1 MSKTMQSKA
10 TPTPESTMETKKET
24 AMRHRPLL
32 ALALMLAASLALPRA
47 AHAGRGSSYGQIMG
61 AIGTGNADV
70 IISEL
75 ERAERLP
82 CGACVEPVMA
92 LLDSD
97 DYRVR
102 EVAAWW
108 FARRPAQKAE
118 LVDVATA
125 RLYADDPVLARNGAD
140 ILGTF
145 RMRAAIPALAY
156 AAARTDLAPEARVAA
171 IRAIGT
177 IAHPDGFPALVKA
190 MTDTDASVRTEA
202 IRSYRAM
209 RGTPDGAPLTALLAD
224 ASVDVRREA
233 AAAVG
238 HFKNPGA
245 RAGLE
250 TILAGDSDELTRRNA
265 AWSLGE
271 LGLGA
276 SRAALE
282 QAASADASSL
292 VRSVAR
298 ASVRKLH

>member
-1 MSKTMQSKA
+1 MD
-10 TPTPESTMETKKET
+10 TKKET
-24 AMRHRPLL
+24 TMRHRSLL
-32 ALALMLAASLALPRA
+32 VLALMLVATVAAPRA
-47 AHAGRGSSYGQIMG
+47 AHAGRGSSYGQIMS
-61 AIGTGNADV
+61 AIHSGNADV

-92 LLDSD
+92 LLDSE

-108 FARRPAQKAE
+108 FARRPAQKTE

-125 RLYADDPVLARNGAD
+125 RLYADDPLLARNGAD

-145 RMRAAIPALAY
+145 RMRSAIPALAF

-177 IAHPDGFPALVKA
+177 ISHPDGFPALVKA
-190 MTDTDASVRTEA
+190 MTDGDATVRAEA

-209 RGTPDGAPLTALLAD
+209 RGSPDGAPLTALLAD
-224 ASVDVRREA
+224 ANVDVRREA

-238 HFKNPGA
+238 HFKNAGA
-245 RAGLE
+245 RAALE
-250 TILAGDSDELTRRNA
+250 SIVAGDSDALTRRNA

-271 LGLGA
+271 LGLAA
-276 SRAALE
+276 SRATLE
-282 QAASADASSL
+282 KAAAEDASSL
-292 VRSVAR
+292 VRSVAK
-298 ASVRKLH
+298 ASMRKLR

>member
-1 MSKTMQSKA
+1 MD
-10 TPTPESTMETKKET
+10 TKKET
-24 AMRHRPLL
+24 TMRHRSLL
-32 ALALMLAASLALPRA
+32 VLALMLVAAVAAPRA
-47 AHAGRGSSYGQIMG
+47 AHAGRGSSYGQIMS
-61 AIGTGNADV
+61 AIRSGNADA

-82 CGACVEPVMA
+82 CGACIEPVMG
-92 LLDSD
+92 LLDSE

-108 FARRPAQKAE
+108 FARRPAQKTE

-145 RMRAAIPALAY
+145 RMRAALPALAF

-190 MTDTDASVRTEA
+190 MTDGDATVRAEA
-202 IRSYRAM
+202 VRSYRVM

-224 ASVDVRREA
+224 ANVDVRREA

-238 HFKNPGA
+238 HFKNAGA
-245 RAGLE
+245 RTALE
-250 TILAGDSDELTRRNA
+250 TIVAGDSDELTRRNA

-271 LGLGA
+271 LGLAA
-276 SRAALE
+276 SRATLE
-282 QAASADASSL
+282 QAAAQDASSL
-292 VRSVAR
+292 VRSVAK
-298 ASVRKLH
+298 ASMRKLR

>member
-1 MSKTMQSKA
+1 MD
-10 TPTPESTMETKKET
+10 TKKET
-24 AMRHRPLL
+24 TMRHRSLL
-32 ALALMLAASLALPRA
+32 VLALMLVAAVAAPRA
-47 AHAGRGSSYGQIMG
+47 AHAGRGSSYGQIMS
-61 AIGTGNADV
+61 AIRSGNADA

-82 CGACVEPVMA
+82 CGACIEPVMG
-92 LLDSD
+92 LLDSE

-108 FARRPAQKAE
+108 FARRPAQKTE

-145 RMRAAIPALAY
+145 RMRAALPALAF

-190 MTDTDASVRTEA
+190 MTDGDATVRAEA
-202 IRSYRAM
+202 VRSYRVM

-224 ASVDVRREA
+224 ANVDVRREA

-238 HFKNPGA
+238 HFKNAGA
-245 RAGLE
+245 RAALE
-250 TILAGDSDELTRRNA
+250 TIVAGDSDELTRRNA

-271 LGLGA
+271 LGLAA
-276 SRAALE
+276 SRATLE
-282 QAASADASSL
+282 QAAAQDASSL
-292 VRSVAR
+292 VRSVAK
-298 ASVRKLH
+298 ASMRKLR

>member
-1 MSKTMQSKA
+1 MDAKAKTSA
-10 TPTPESTMETKKET
+10 TLETTKET
-24 AMRHRPLL
+24 TMRHRPLL
-32 ALALMLAASLALPRA
+32 AFALVLAAATFAAPGA

-61 AIGTGNADV
+61 AIQTGNADV

-82 CGACVEPVMA
+82 CGACIEPVMG

-108 FARRPAQKAE
+108 FARRPAQKGE

-145 RMRAAIPALAY
+145 RMKAAIPTLAF

-190 MTDTDASVRTEA
+190 MTDADATVRREA

-224 ASVDVRREA
+224 ANVEVRREA

-245 RAGLE
+245 RVALE

-271 LGLGA
+271 LGLAG

-282 QAASADASSL
+282 KASSDDASSL
-292 VRSVAR
+292 VRPVAR
-298 ASVRKLH
+298 ASARKLR

>member
-1 MSKTMQSKA
+1 MDSTK
-10 TPTPESTMETKKET
+10 PSTMDTKKET
-24 AMRHRPLL
+24 TMRHRPLL
-32 ALALMLAASLALPRA
+32 AFALVLAATLAAPGA

-61 AIGTGNADV
+61 AIRTGNADV

-82 CGACVEPVMA
+82 CGACIEPVMG

-97 DYRVR
+97 DYRIR

-108 FARRPAQKAE
+108 FARRPAQKTE
-118 LVDVATA
+118 LIDVATA

-140 ILGTF
+140 LLGTF
-145 RMRAAIPALAY
+145 RMKAAIPTLAY

-177 IAHPDGFPALVKA
+177 ISHPDGFPALVKA
-190 MTDTDASVRTEA
+190 MTDGDASVRAEA
-202 IRSYRAM
+202 VRSYRAM

-224 ASVDVRREA
+224 ANVDVRREA

-238 HFKNPGA
+238 HFRNAGA
-245 RAGLE
+245 RGALE
-250 TILAGDSDELTRRNA
+250 SILAGDTDELTRRNA

-271 LGLGA
+271 LGLAG

-282 QAASADASSL
+282 KASTDDTSSL

-298 ASVRKLH
+298 ASMRKLR